1 MSAKARAASRLA
13 ALGSSP
19 EICPAGI
26 LCGTDSVKARDL
38 NSDKFLSHKF
48 LHYDMRVIGL

>member
-19 EICPAGI
+19 EIFPAGI
-26 LCGTDSVKARDL
+26 LCGIDSVKARDL